1 MLEQPRATLLKN
13 LKKKA
18 DGDAEV
24 APVPKKKDKS
34 KADPKAKS
42 TPKATPAPTPSANA
56 ETPASGA
63 ESSTPRGLGPPPI
76 KKSKG
81 GSAAQDAAEQARA
94 DLLAKLSG

>member
-42 TPKATPAPTPSANA
+42 TPKATPVPTPSANA
-56 ETPASGA
+56 GTPASGA
-63 ESSTPRGLGPPPI
+63 ESSTPSGLGPPPI